1 MTLKKTFMDT
11 KKENSRPASAMAN
24 NKKDKV
30 LDINSFVDTISFLER
45 NDMALDDRTILPQ
58 NKRKRLFSAT
68 AGARKLNNRTTQGL
82 VESTVKATNKM
93 RRTDLTNILGSL
105 RSQSDLVSLANKS
118 FLSRKEATM

>member
-1 MTLKKTFMDT
+1 MG
-11 KKENSRPASAMAN
+11 
-24 NKKDKV
+24 KDKV